1 MKTTVLQFGNFSA
14 ILCYFLFQNLVTLR
28 GRLVTFNFWPF
39 IYINEERCI
48 AKVDK
53 YFAKSG
59 HTGHPKKLGAS
70 FSDLFFEICH
80 YTMERTLTLFS
91 LFNTFLL

>member
-1 MKTTVLQFGNFSA
+1 M
-14 ILCYFLFQNLVTLR
+14 
-28 GRLVTFNFWPF
+28 TF
-39 IYINEERCI
+39 I

-80 YTMERTLTLFS
+80 YKMERTLTLFS